1 MQILGGSGV
10 AELLDLEELLKSQAA
25 MLYCAGEIP
34 NRWVATNDAV
44 AEMLSSLPYL
54 SVFA

>member
-1 MQILGGSGV
+1 MQYLGGSGV
-10 AELLDLEELLKSQAA
+10 EKLLDLEELLKSQVT
-25 MLYCAGEIP
+25 MLCCAGEIP

-54 SVFA
+54 SMFA